1 MPLSFPQQSLPALR
15 FRAGTSNTAAPES
28 AYESSGSSP
37 PRFGQAAQM
46 AAAQAGGKAFIDAEA
61 SLSKLFTPKKTEPVG
76 FKSLA
81 GPSAI
86 NQALLDI
93 AGVWAPKLIVL
104 RSYFQ
109 FFEETFLEFVE
120 DLAFYFSTAL
130 AGLGLHGPMAKLG
143 GLKSKNA
150 AEEIGKGLGGKVEDP
165 KVASKN
171 LIAAKLGTVL
181 GALGIGSGF
190 EFMIQHA
197 KNVMTATQF
206 HTRNF
211 TAVAGLEGSQN
222 EAAKGEA
229 DPVDKAK
236 RRLWQ
241 TGLATVGMLAA
252 AFAAPKL
259 VLHNAAVEKGA
270 RKFLSYVDFSKGK
283 AFDLSKVFLAVL
295 AGVGAVSYFDASR
308 DSLERKENATR
319 LAVVIPYML
328 FGKELM
334 NLAVAKFHET
344 FGSIQVDGKEVKLR
358 KLKEQLNFS
367 FIKGNPIKKA
377 LNKETFLDMGVVRS
391 KDELMQHMDDL
402 TKNMEKSP
410 QTEKWIKGIK
420 EGLSHRSGAIGNS
433 AFYLSAAT
441 TGILINLIAYA
452 MTRERFKRQKAQE
465 QDNQA
470 NATVTN
476 RFQPAN
482 HFQPFPTMAGHLQSN
497 VFPLPSTTFRQAGA
511 AFTPTPAFQASAANS
526 AGNAFLSIPSA

>member
-1 MPLSFPQQSLPALR
+1 MSLPLQHTTHATR
-15 FRAGTSNTAAPES
+15 FHAGIRTTAAPAS
-28 AYESSGSSP
+28 AYTASGSSP
-37 PRFGQAAQM
+37 PVRFGHAAQTVATQVGEKAL
-46 AAAQAGGKAFIDAEA
+46 AAGEE

-76 FKSLA
+76 LKSLA
-81 GPSAI
+81 GPSAV

-130 AGLGLHGPMAKLG
+130 AGFGLHKPMARLG
-143 GLKSKNA
+143 GLESKNI
-150 AEEIGKGLGGKVEDP
+150 AEEIGKGLGGKAEDP

-171 LIAAKLGTVL
+171 LIAAKFGTVL
-181 GALGIGSGF
+181 GALGLGSGF
-190 EFMIQHA
+190 EFLIQHA
-197 KNVMTATQF
+197 KNAVTATQL
-206 HTRNF
+206 HARNF
-211 TAVAGLEGSQN
+211 TAVAGLEDPQDK
-222 EAAKGEA
+222 AAKGEM
-229 DPVDKAK
+229 DPVDKAR

-241 TGLATVGMLAA
+241 TAAATVGSLAV

-259 VLHNAAVEKGA
+259 VLRNAGVEKAA

-367 FIKGNPIKKA
+367 FVKENPIRKA
-377 LNKETFLDMGVVRS
+377 LNKETFLDMGVVRG
-391 KDELMQHMDDL
+391 KDELMQHVDDI
-402 TKNMEKSP
+402 TKGLAKTP

-452 MTRERFKRQKAQE
+452 MTRERFKRQKTKE
-465 QDNQA
+465 QATRNIAINSQPQTFPMNNQPQ
-470 NATVTN
+470 T
-476 RFQPAN
+476 
-482 HFQPFPTMAGHLQSN
+482 FPTALSFN
-497 VFPLPSTTFRQAGA
+497 SPA
-511 AFTPTPAFQASAANS
+511 AYFVR
-526 AGNAFLSIPSA
+526 